1 MKLALKS
8 KDKFRFVDGSY
19 KMPAGEDA
27 NLDKWKKVDSMVTT
41 QTISSLPKELVD
53 AFIYVT
59 SSKDLWEKLK
69 ERFKESNEP
78 LLYQIK
84 HDINNLT
91 QSNRSI
97 SLYFTKMKKL
107 WAELVCLTSLPM
119 CECGASKLLDYIHS
133 KEKLVQFLMGLN
145 ESYDHMRNH
154 ILIID
159 PLLSMNKVYSMVLR
173 VEKQRKIH
181 TNVTDDF
188 NSAMMVKEQS
198 LRSQGRKFTK
208 KENRHCDHYN
218 TNGYTRDIC
227 FKLNGYPEW
236 FAELKK
242 KRKGKINT

>member
-1 MKLALKS
+1 M
-8 KDKFRFVDGSY
+8 G
-19 KMPAGEDA
+19 
-27 NLDKWKKVDSMVTT
+27 W
-41 QTISSLPKELVD
+41 
-53 AFIYVT
+53 
-59 SSKDLWEKLK
+59 
-69 ERFKESNEP
+69 
-78 LLYQIK
+78 
-84 HDINNLT
+84 
-91 QSNRSI
+91 I
-97 SLYFTKMKKL
+97 SLFNII
-107 WAELVCLTSLPM
+107 
-119 CECGASKLLDYIHS
+119 GLDYIHS

-218 TNGYTRDIC
+218 TDGYTRDIC

-242 KRKGKINT
+242 KRKGKINTWANVYEKIVAQDNIGKHKIETTEIE